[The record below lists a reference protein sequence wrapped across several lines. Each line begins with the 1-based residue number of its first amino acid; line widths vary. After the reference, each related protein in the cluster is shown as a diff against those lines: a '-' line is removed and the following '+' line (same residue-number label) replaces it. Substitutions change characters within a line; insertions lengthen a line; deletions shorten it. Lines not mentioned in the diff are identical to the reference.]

1 MSASLP
7 VDAVPSVETL
17 EETAHASLFRRL
29 LKNPT
34 GVVSL
39 VFLVLVVLVA
49 IFAPWLAPH
58 DPNRASALDIL
69 AGPSSDHWLGA
80 DGSGHDIWSRLLVAT
95 RTSLAAALVALVVA
109 AVIGISSGLVA
120 GYYGRRWE
128 SMFSW
133 VASLLMALPGIVVLL
148 AARSVLGPSI
158 WWAMVIFGIL
168 VSPAFYRVVY
178 GAVTGVRHELYVDA
192 ARVFGLSDA
201 RIIGRHILSVVRA
214 PAIILAA
221 GVAGIA
227 IAIQA
232 GLDFLGLGDLSKPSW
247 GGMLNDAFANI
258 YTKPI
263 NLLWPSL
270 AIGLTCIALALFGN
284 ALRDELERSAAAPKR
299 RRRAAPWRAA
309 PVEMRREPVD
319 GARRAARLGRG
330 RGAAGGP
337 RPGGR
342 LRPAHGS
349 VKTVVHDVS
358 LTVRRGEVHGL
369 IGESG
374 SGKTQTA
381 FSVMRLLPPGG
392 RITDGHRRVRG
403 QSTSSRPRRRR

>member
-1 MSASLP
+1 M
-7 VDAVPSVETL
+7 
-17 EETAHASLFRRL
+17 
-29 LKNPT
+29 
-34 GVVSL
+34 VSL
-39 VFLVLVVLVA
+39 VFLVLVLLVA
-49 IFAPWLAPH
+49 IFAPWLAPQ

-69 AGPSSDHWLGA
+69 ASPSSEHWLGA
-80 DGSGHDIWSRLLVAT
+80 DGSGHDIFSRLIVAT
-95 RTSLAAALVALVVA
+95 RTSVAAALVALVVA
-109 AVIGISSGLVA
+109 AVIGISSRA
-120 GYYGRRWE
+120 GGRLLRPQAGRA
-128 SMFSW
+128 SFSW
-133 VASLLMALPGIVVLL
+133 VASLLMALPAIVVLL
-148 AARSVLGPSI
+148 AARAVLGPSI
-158 WWAMVIFGIL
+158 WMIMVIFGIL

-221 GVAGIA
+221 GVAGVSIA
-227 IAIQA
+227 VQA

-299 RRRAAPWRAA
+299 RRQARGGARPLRSRCSVSRSSCTTSCPARAERRGAA
-309 PVEMRREPVD
+309 PVRHLSVGYDQPN
-319 GARRAARLGRG
+319 
-330 RGAAGGP
+330 
-337 RPGGR
+337 
-342 LRPAHGS
+342 GS

-392 RITDGHRRVRG
+392 RITAGHGRVRG
-403 QSTSSRPRRRR
+403 HRARVGVGEGDDQAARAARSPTSRRSRCRTSTPPSPSAAS

>member
-1 MSASLP
+1 MSTSIP

-17 EETAHASLFRRL
+17 EETAHASLLRRL

-34 GVVSL
+34 GLVSM
-39 VFLVLVVLVA
+39 VFLALVLLVA
-49 IFAPWLAPH
+49 IFAPWLAPQ

-69 AGPSSDHWLGA
+69 ASPSSEHWLGT
-80 DGSGHDIWSRLLVAT
+80 DGSGHDILSRLIVAT
-95 RTSLAAALVALVVA
+95 RTSVAAALVALVVA

-120 GYYGRRWE
+120 GYYGRKW
-128 SMFSW
+128 SGTFSW
-133 VASLLMALPGIVVLL
+133 LASALMALPPIVMLL

-158 WWAMVIFGIL
+158 WGIMVIFGIL
-168 VSPAFYRVVY
+168 VAPAFYRVVY

-221 GVAGIA
+221 GVAGVSIA
-227 IAIQA
+227 VQA

-270 AIGLTCIALALFGN
+270 AIALTCIALALFGN

-299 RRRAAPWRAA
+299 KRKRGALALPDIG
-309 PVEMRREPVD
+309 REPV
-319 GARRAARLGRG
+319 
-330 RGAAGGP
+330 
-337 RPGGR
+337 
-342 LRPAHGS
+342 
-349 VKTVVHDVS
+349 
-358 LTVRRGEVHGL
+358 EVHEEAG
-369 IGESG
+369 
-374 SGKTQTA
+374 
-381 FSVMRLLPPGG
+381 
-392 RITDGHRRVRG
+392 
-403 QSTSSRPRRRR
+403 